1 MIKALIE
8 LGRSAGHKVE
18 KVDNVVTDIVSG
30 RAVTLKKNALTGE
43 VNIVPA
49 NGAEAGFIYGFAA
62 DDTKAFRYNGMYDQI
77 DGNYKFGL
85 VAAFLFGG
93 HYLVWDDS
101 RGPVFEFDGEGS
113 VLNAEIGTKL
123 YIDAEGKLTVKAG
136 NEGTMGAECVGY
148 VLTAPATQND
158 ALEFKAIK

>member
-18 KVDNVVTDIVSG
+18 KVNNVVTDIVSG
-30 RAVTLKKNALTGE
+30 RAVTLKKNGEE

-49 NGAEAGFIYGFAA
+49 LGGEAGFIYGFAA
-62 DDTKAFRYNGMYDQI
+62 DDTKAFNYNGMYDQI

-101 RGPVFEFDGEGS
+101 RGAVFADD
-113 VLNAEIGTKL
+113 VIDAPIGTKL
-123 YIDAEGKLTVKAG
+123 YVNADGILTKTPGAAGKIG
-136 NEGTMGAECVGY
+136 EQCVGY

-158 ALEFKAIK
+158 ALEFKAII

>member
-18 KVDNVVTDIVSG
+18 KVNGVVTDIVSG
-30 RAVTLKKNALTGE
+30 RAVTLKETTDAGGNKI

-49 NGAEAGFIYGFAA
+49 NGEQAGFIYGFAA
-62 DDTKAFRYNGMYDQI
+62 DDTKAFNYNGMYDQI

-101 RGPVFEFDGEGS
+101 RGAVFADD
-113 VLNAEIGTKL
+113 VCNAAIGTKL
-123 YIDAEGKLTVKAG
+123 YVDAEGKLTTTKG
-136 NEGTMGAECVGY
+136 GTDTIGEQCVGY
-148 VLTAPATQND
+148 ILTAPATQND
-158 ALEFKAIK
+158 ALEFKAIA

>member
-18 KVDNVVTDIVSG
+18 KVNNVFTDIVSG
-30 RAVTLKKNALTGE
+30 RAVTLKKNAQTGE

-49 NGAEAGFIYGFAA
+49 LGGEEGFIYGFAA
-62 DDTKAFRYNGMYDQI
+62 DDTKAFNYNGMYDQI

-101 RGPVFEFDGEGS
+101 RGAVFADD
-113 VLNAEIGTKL
+113 VIDAVIGTKL
-123 YIDAEGKLTVKAG
+123 YVNADGILTTTKGAD
-136 NEGTMGAECVGY
+136 NTIGAECVGY